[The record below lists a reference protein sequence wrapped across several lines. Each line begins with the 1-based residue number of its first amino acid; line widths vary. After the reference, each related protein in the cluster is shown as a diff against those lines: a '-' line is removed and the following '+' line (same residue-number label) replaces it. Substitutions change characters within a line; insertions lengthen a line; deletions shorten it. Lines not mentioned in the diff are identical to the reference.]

1 MNFGLYILLLLL
13 DDDRFEDYCSLS
25 TRRTDIVGATREQCN
40 GSSLSQTSICK
51 VIELVHTETK
61 LELLHGFKQ
70 YNINIVLFS
79 CCNLPYWQTQT
90 HVRMTGGFY
99 IFNIGSICDISLSI
113 KYSSNHR
120 PFY

>member
-70 YNINIVLFS
+70 YNILANSNTCTYDRRVLHIQ
-79 CCNLPYWQTQT
+79 YWL
-90 HVRMTGGFY
+90 H
-99 IFNIGSICDISLSI
+99 L
-113 KYSSNHR
+113 
-120 PFY
+120 